1 MWAFIKTVSH
11 HHRIVLGHGIA
22 GVTYSEWRA
31 VSSVGWVQLYPQP
44 PLAPWPG
51 ARWGSGPLLWK
62 ENSVSFP
69 VDTFKTI
76 TDSTQTLSAFYLH
89 HARADPNNAG
99 EHIPCSL
106 PDRGLLPCFFPSCQ
120 RAVNTPP
127 PTTICD
133 MGVRSHWAVLPVTMG
148 SLDSDFYWN
157 LSYKTYVTFLRSKRN
172 ID

>member
-99 EHIPCSL
+99 DHIPCTL
-106 PDRGLLPCFFPSCQ
+106 PDHGLLPCFFPSCR

-127 PTTICD
+127 NHHLWHGGQEPLSCVTCD
-133 MGVRSHWAVLPVTMG
+133 DGIFGFWLLLKPV
-148 SLDSDFYWN
+148 
-157 LSYKTYVTFLRSKRN
+157 
-172 ID
+172 I

>member
-99 EHIPCSL
+99 EHIPRTL

-127 PTTICD
+127 QPP
-133 MGVRSHWAVLPVTMG
+133 PVTWG
-148 SLDSDFYWN
+148 SGAIELCYLWRWDLWI
-157 LSYKTYVTFLRSKRN
+157 LTFTETCHIKHMSRFLGQRG
-172 ID
+172 I